1 MRVLI
6 GGGSGFVGT
15 RLRRLLNKAGHQ
27 SMVISRQPGEN
38 RVSWNDIYRDGLPE
52 CDAVVNLSGE
62 NIGDPFKRWNED
74 FKEIV
79 CSSRV
84 DTTQQLVTA
93 ITSAKHKPRVWIS
106 SSAIGYYPASETAEY
121 TELSAGGSGDFFAEL
136 CAEWEE
142 AAKLPAE
149 AGVRH
154 VTLRIGL
161 ALGREGGMIP
171 KLIPSFWLGAGG
183 TIGSGKQWFPWV
195 HVEDVANLIKY
206 SLENEEVTGVLN
218 AVAPHAATNADF
230 TKTLARAMWRPAFFP
245 LPGFVVKTVFGEER
259 GLAMLEGQRVIPERT
274 LATGYKFLYPDL
286 ESACET
292 FSSILP
298 IST

>member
-1 MRVLI
+1 
-6 GGGSGFVGT
+6 
-15 RLRRLLNKAGHQ
+15 
-27 SMVISRQPGEN
+27 
-38 RVSWNDIYRDGLPE
+38 
-52 CDAVVNLSGE
+52 
-62 NIGDPFKRWNED
+62 
-74 FKEIV
+74 
-79 CSSRV
+79 
-84 DTTQQLVTA
+84 
-93 ITSAKHKPRVWIS
+93 
-106 SSAIGYYPASETAEY
+106 
-121 TELSAGGSGDFFAEL
+121 
-136 CAEWEE
+136 
-142 AAKLPAE
+142 
-149 AGVRH
+149 
-154 VTLRIGL
+154 
-161 ALGREGGMIP
+161 MIP

-218 AVAPHAATNADF
+218 AVAPQVATNADF